1 MNPKLELLFFASFIG
16 AFNSFLLSFY
26 FIRKKGISAFFFGFL
41 LFCLGVRIGK
51 SVLVYF
57 YSETPKTI
65 LQIGLTGCF
74 FIGPALFFFLKSEV
88 QKIRVV
94 PRSWQITW
102 LVLATFIVSIGLIYP
117 YQNRPEIWNK
127 YIVGIIYA
135 VWGGFVLASGAFILP
150 LFSRKMSLSEK
161 WYVAIYFGNLLIFSS
176 YLIAFLFPFRTVYI
190 SGAVA
195 FSTIFYSLL
204 AIILLQK
211 KKVELFNHSPKNP
224 NKKLDNESAEAILSQ
239 LNAKMTNEK
248 LFLNPH
254 LKLSD
259 LATEVNISAHQL
271 SQILNENVGKNFSEF
286 INEYRIN
293 EACLLLFTHEN
304 LSIDGIGYEVGF
316 NSKSTFFAAFKK
328 QKGVT
333 PAIFQQKNRRNSTI
347 L

>member
-1 MNPKLELLFFASFIG
+1 
-16 AFNSFLLSFY
+16 
-26 FIRKKGISAFFFGFL
+26 
-41 LFCLGVRIGK
+41 
-51 SVLVYF
+51 
-57 YSETPKTI
+57 
-65 LQIGLTGCF
+65 
-74 FIGPALFFFLKSEV
+74 
-88 QKIRVV
+88 
-94 PRSWQITW
+94 
-102 LVLATFIVSIGLIYP
+102 
-117 YQNRPEIWNK
+117 
-127 YIVGIIYA
+127 
-135 VWGGFVLASGAFILP
+135 
-150 LFSRKMSLSEK
+150 
-161 WYVAIYFGNLLIFSS
+161 
-176 YLIAFLFPFRTVYI
+176 
-190 SGAVA
+190 
-195 FSTIFYSLL
+195 
-204 AIILLQK
+204 
-211 KKVELFNHSPKNP
+211 
-224 NKKLDNESAEAILSQ
+224 
-239 LNAKMTNEK
+239 MTNEK